1 MAARGEAGGIVVANP
16 VPADQAWERV
26 EHDRVLAIAFDE
38 AEKAGVTGK
47 AVTPFLLQYIVQA
60 SGGVSLEVNLNLAK
74 NNVSV
79 AADIATAWSRL
90 QG

>member
-1 MAARGEAGGIVVANP
+1 MVANP
-16 VPADQAWERV
+16 VPAHQAWERV
-26 EHDRVLAIAFDE
+26 EHDRVLAIAFD
-38 AEKAGVTGK
+38 AADKAGVTGK

-79 AADIATAWSRL
+79 AADIATAWCRL